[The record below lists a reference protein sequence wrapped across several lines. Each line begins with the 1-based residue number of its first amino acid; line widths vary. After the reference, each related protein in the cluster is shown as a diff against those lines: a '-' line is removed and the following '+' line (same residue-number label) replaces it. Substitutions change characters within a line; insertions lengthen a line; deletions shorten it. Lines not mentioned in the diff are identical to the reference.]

1 MVRKLETK
9 SKSKIWAIIGSGTIA
24 AALLVVLCLLLLKPD
39 DNEAERI
46 SVRNTAAAS
55 FEFIDDKD
63 KGYKLFTSEIATLWT
78 FDSLTLEP
86 SEEELSEDWVYRII
100 FNPGYIVK
108 NGNEIVILFGEN
120 NLSVNGK
127 TYVASAGVDY
137 NDILNW
143 AKWKYDYY
151 DYELR
156 Q

>member
-1 MVRKLETK
+1 MK
-9 SKSKIWAIIGSGTIA
+9 SKHKVGVIIGCGIFVII
-24 AALLVVLCLLLLKPD
+24 LIVVLWLVFFKSD
-39 DNEAERI
+39 DSSEERI
-46 SVRNTAAAS
+46 SVRDTTAAS

-78 FDSLTLEP
+78 FDSLNLKP
-86 SEEELSEDWVYRII
+86 SEEEFSGDWIYRII
-100 FNPGYIVK
+100 YNPKSIMP

-127 TYVASAGVDY
+127 TYVAGDGADY
-137 NDILNW
+137 TGILNW